1 MAMQRAALPAPVV
14 LRLFVLCLSLC
25 GAAAISDPPAGAT
38 FAFGNYIVT
47 QKALDDA
54 PQRYTKFLKEA
65 LQKAENT
72 QLPDKSGGGGCGL
85 SYSIIASQAKIDIE
99 PDWDSLVVKIAADG
113 FVANVTA
120 SITISNVR
128 TTVKDCHKVLYVMKK
143 KQRRRGKGGDGRRK

>member
-1 MAMQRAALPAPVV
+1 MDRLTVKEQSRAKENS
-14 LRLFVLCLSLC
+14 LRVFFLLFLSLTTTAVHATTTPSARDRPK
-25 GAAAISDPPAGAT
+25 GDPPAGAV

-54 PQRYTKFLKEA
+54 PQRYTKFLEEA
-65 LQKAENT
+65 LEKAEQT

-85 SYSIIASQAKIDIE
+85 SYDIIASQAKIDIQ
-99 PDWDSLVVKIAADG
+99 PDWSSLGVKIAADG

-128 TTVKDCHKVLYVMKK
+128 TTVTDCHKIL
-143 KQRRRGKGGDGRRK
+143 